1 VASAD
6 RVYADPSALLKLY
19 VHESA
24 SAAMNAWRRRTSG
37 PLPVTEHG
45 RLEIVN
51 GICLAGSRH
60 AISGEAMRDA
70 LASFDEDWH
79 EGRYVLADVLWR
91 ATVRRAADISRTHTA
106 RLGVRTLDVLHVA
119 AALELGLRT
128 LVTFDERQMRLAAV
142 VGLRPVRPG
151 TRSAGPGFLGR

>member
-1 VASAD
+1 
-6 RVYADPSALLKLY
+6 
-19 VHESA
+19 
-24 SAAMNAWRRRTSG
+24 
-37 PLPVTEHG
+37 
-45 RLEIVN
+45 
-51 GICLAGSRH
+51 
-60 AISGEAMRDA
+60 MRDA